1 MKKLLTLTLA
11 ILLAFSC
18 LALTAC
24 MPSKPEKA
32 KANLEDAGYTVEVI
46 ESDAVLNL
54 TATKHGLKNGS
65 LTAIVAGF
73 NGGAT
78 ITIYY
83 CVDNATAND
92 LEERLDDINDD
103 NGLEVD
109 RSGKIVWVGTEVA
122 IKDAQ

>member
-24 MPSKPEKA
+24 MPSTPEKA
-32 KANLEDAGYTVEVI
+32 KANLEDAGYFVI
-46 ESDAVLNL
+46 VNDLDTLLDDDAEDL
-54 TATKHGLKNGS
+54 GLKKDS
-65 LTAIVAGF
+65 LTAIVVGT
-73 NGGAT
+73 NGGAM
-78 ITIYY
+78 IYIYY
-83 CVDNATAND
+83 CVDNTTAKD

-109 RSGKIVWVGTEVA
+109 RSGKIVWVGTETA
-122 IKDAQ
+122 IKDAK